1 MITRGRMRRRAQRCG
16 LLAAVA
22 AALLGLP
29 ACGSAGSSGYD
40 TAELAKD
47 IRASLDQHPGFA
59 VRSVRCPAHAKR
71 AEGVVIR
78 CSATL
83 RDGEVDQMR
92 ATQTDD
98 HGTIHL
104 VGSLIFADN
113 VERAVQSNLA
123 GTAAG
128 AHAVCPN
135 HVPVVI
141 GHTFDCRLTDAGSDT
156 KALITIIDDD
166 GGFRMSFS

>member
-1 MITRGRMRRRAQRCG
+1 LT
-16 LLAAVA
+16 
-22 AALLGLP
+22 
-29 ACGSAGSSGYD
+29 S
-40 TAELAKD
+40 
-47 IRASLDQHPGFA
+47 IRFA
-59 VRSVRCPAHAKR
+59 VRSVRCPARAKR

-83 RDGEVDQMR
+83 PDGEVDQMR

-98 HGTIHL
+98 NGTIHP
-104 VGSLIFADN
+104 VGSLTFAGN
-113 VERAVQSNLA
+113 VERAVQSNLP

-128 AHAVCPN
+128 ARVVCPN

-141 GHTFDCRLTDAGSDT
+141 GHTFTCRLTDARSDT